1 MSLSHLVWLPV
12 LISSCSVLAFG
23 MGCHFLALI
32 PPFTS
37 VNPLVNRLLQSPSR
51 TNNWEI
57 CTRIAG
63 STTTLRVIYR
73 KCTSLKTGWAHRIN
87 IRLWISE
94 ENFHRELSRII
105 WYTLSFN
112 YCYRYEINLAWIM
125 YTANSSILHRK
136 EKKNW
141 PDTGHLTSILSECF
155 WPLLFQTNW
164 ISRRINE
171 FSDNLTSLSIFTSNI
186 KQFLWKYHIIPTL
199 FWTPLVLLHSKW
211 RKYWPSKVYSPEQNS
226 ALCNCFSRCKPVKT
240 CILKLK

>member
-1 MSLSHLVWLPV
+1 MSLFHLVWLPV

-136 EKKNW
+136 EKK
-141 PDTGHLTSILSECF
+141 TGQILGTWHQYLVNVSGPCYSKQIEFQEELTNFLTT
-155 WPLLFQTNW
+155 WLL
-164 ISRRINE
+164 
-171 FSDNLTSLSIFTSNI
+171 
-186 KQFLWKYHIIPTL
+186 
-199 FWTPLVLLHSKW
+199 
-211 RKYWPSKVYSPEQNS
+211 
-226 ALCNCFSRCKPVKT
+226 
-240 CILKLK
+240 

>member
-1 MSLSHLVWLPV
+1 MTGVWWGKLRKQLIKVGDVKRKKWTKKVTKKTNFCFFPYKIQAQLVNLQTGFFFFFKKLEKGPPDGQMSLSHLVWPPV

-136 EKKNW
+136 EKKLARYW
-141 PDTGHLTSILSECF
+141 APD
-155 WPLLFQTNW
+155 
-164 ISRRINE
+164 IN
-171 FSDNLTSLSIFTSNI
+171 TQWMSLAPV
-186 KQFLWKYHIIPTL
+186 IP
-199 FWTPLVLLHSKW
+199 
-211 RKYWPSKVYSPEQNS
+211 N
-226 ALCNCFSRCKPVKT
+226 
-240 CILKLK
+240 KLNFKKN